1 MPGCITITHRALT
14 CICLCSAVVLKFVY
28 GLSVASKATY
38 QSLCLLMLAHL
49 LMILIGRVNS
59 LRGTWKSSYH
69 LQYQHIQIAS
79 MLQLHTDL
87 NAIIVLYA
95 PCLLPILHLEKAV
108 SPLHPPRSTSSLCV
122 EYSLR
127 SSFKLRPGLSAARQ
141 AVRTLRLDREMLE
154 VEVTGTCGIASLRMQ
169 CITKIYLHTP

>member
-95 PCLLPILHLEKAV
+95 PCLLPILHLKK
-108 SPLHPPRSTSSLCV
+108 RSRPSI
-122 EYSLR
+122 LR
-127 SSFKLRPGLSAARQ
+127 GARQ
-141 AVRTLRLDREMLE
+141 ACVSNTL
-154 VEVTGTCGIASLRMQ
+154 CGLVSNLVLASQRQGKQYEL
-169 CITKIYLHTP
+169 